1 MKLIIYFHFYGR
13 GQEGRREKKTEL
25 STAHTLTEN
34 NSRESV
40 LSVHSAC
47 SRDGAQLSFWLGL
60 NPMQRSSQLP
70 VPPAPGD
77 LCPLLTSTDI
87 HPSIYT
93 HRFT

>member
-1 MKLIIYFHFYGR
+1 MKLITYFHFYGR

-70 VPPAPGD
+70 VPPAPV
-77 LCPLLTSTDI
+77 
-87 HPSIYT
+87 
-93 HRFT
+93 